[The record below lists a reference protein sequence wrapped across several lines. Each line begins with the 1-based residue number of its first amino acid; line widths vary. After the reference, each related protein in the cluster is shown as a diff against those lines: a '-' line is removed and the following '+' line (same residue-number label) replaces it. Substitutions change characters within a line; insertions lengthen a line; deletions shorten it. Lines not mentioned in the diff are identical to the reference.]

1 MENEQHLQLFKPVHS
16 EEWLNEFLSKKYYK
30 KPYDRFM
37 WWRSYTAKKKPLH
50 KRCCLRDKVKNGDY
64 DMGPYNYELQLVE
77 HKLNRTYKSCYPDMG
92 KYLEL
97 ESVNLA
103 RRKRLFQDYTKDE
116 ATKLDAFYADF
127 KAEFRITK
135 EQLEADLMEQDFE
148 TLLKFYDYCEKKYRK
163 KLFR

>member
-1 MENEQHLQLFKPVHS
+1 
-16 EEWLNEFLSKKYYK
+16 
-30 KPYDRFM
+30 
-37 WWRSYTAKKKPLH
+37 
-50 KRCCLRDKVKNGDY
+50 
-64 DMGPYNYELQLVE
+64 
-77 HKLNRTYKSCYPDMG
+77 MG